1 MPLAQKHFEK
11 IGSAQV
17 KSAILLAGLNTPG
30 ITQIEVKRNSAH
42 YIFKIIIVIN
52 ISCIYI

>member
-17 KSAILLAGLNTPG
+17 KSAILLAALNTPG
-30 ITQIEVKRNSAH
+30 ITQIEVE
-42 YIFKIIIVIN
+42 KISRDHTQN
-52 ISCIYI
+52 LLS